1 MITALI
7 LGFAGS
13 MHCLGMC
20 GPIVLALP
28 DKNPSLR
35 FSFYIGRLFY
45 NFGRVITYV
54 IMGFVFGALGQVI
67 SLAGFQSALSI
78 ILGVLVIASLFFPL
92 SKTMD
97 FFTSKSFWKSTLG
110 KLFRKKSYSALAGIG
125 LLNGFLPCGLVYTA
139 LAGASASGDV
149 LYGGTFMLMFGLGT
163 IPALVVLSVVGKQ
176 TKVNWQGLIRRALPA
191 MALILGSLLILRGL
205 SLGIPYISPDLSNKG
220 TEKELFIPQC
230 H

>member
-1 MITALI
+1 MITAFV

-28 DKNPSLR
+28 DKSRSLKI
-35 FSFYIGRLFY
+35 SFYSGRLFY

-54 IMGFVFGALGQVI
+54 ILGFIFGALGQVI

-78 ILGVLVIASLFFPL
+78 VLGVLVIASLFLPL
-92 SKTMD
+92 SKTLD
-97 FFTSKSFWKSTLG
+97 FFTNNALWRKTLG
-110 KLFRKKSYSALAGIG
+110 ALFRKKSHSALAGIG

-139 LAGASASGDV
+139 LAGASASGDI
-149 LYGGTFMLMFGLGT
+149 LYGGLFMFMFGIGT
-163 IPALVVLSVVGKQ
+163 IPALLVLSVVGKQ
-176 TKVNWQGLIRRALPA
+176 TRINWQGLIKRALPA

-205 SLGIPYISPDLSNKG
+205 SLGIPYISPDLSRQG
-220 TEKELFIPQC
+220 TKNELFIPQC

>member
-1 MITALI
+1 MITAFI

-13 MHCLGMC
+13 MHCIGMC

-28 DKNPSLR
+28 DKNSSLKI
-35 FSFYIGRLFY
+35 SFYLGRLFY
-45 NFGRVITYV
+45 NLGRTTTYV

-67 SLAGFQSALSI
+67 SLAGFQSTLSI
-78 ILGVLVIASLFFPL
+78 VLGVLVIASLFFPL

-97 FFTSKSFWKSTLG
+97 FFTNNALWKNTLG
-110 KLFRKKSYSALAGIG
+110 KLFRKKSYSALTGIG

-139 LAGASASGDV
+139 LAGASASGDI
-149 LYGGTFMLMFGLGT
+149 LYGGTFMLLFGLGT
-163 IPALVVLSVVGKQ
+163 IPALLILAVVGKQ
-176 TKVNWQGLIRRALPA
+176 TKINWQGLIRRALPA

-220 TEKELFIPQC
+220 TEKELFIPHC

>member
-1 MITALI
+1 MVTALI

-28 DKNPSLR
+28 DKNVSLKI
-35 FSFYIGRLFY
+35 SFYTGRIFY

-54 IMGFVFGALGQVI
+54 IMGFIFGALGQVI
-67 SLAGFQSALSI
+67 SLAGFQSVLSI
-78 ILGVLVIASLFFPL
+78 VLGVLVIASLFLPL

-97 FFTSKSFWKSTLG
+97 FFTNNALWKNTLG

-139 LAGASASGDV
+139 LAGATASGDIF
-149 LYGGTFMLMFGLGT
+149 YAGAFMLMFGMGT
-163 IPALVVLSVVGKQ
+163 IPALLVLAAIGKR
-176 TKVNWQGLIRRALPA
+176 TRINWQGVIKKALPA
-191 MALILGSLLILRGL
+191 MAVILGSLLILRGL
-205 SLGIPYISPDLSNKG
+205 SLGIPYISPDLSKQG
-220 TEKELFIPQC
+220 SKKELFIPQC

>member
-28 DKNPSLR
+28 DKNVSLKI
-35 FSFYIGRLFY
+35 SFYISRLFY
-45 NFGRVITYV
+45 NFGRVITYI
-54 IMGFVFGALGQVI
+54 IMGFIFGAIGQVI

-78 ILGVLVIASLFFPL
+78 VLGVLVISSLFLPL

-97 FFTSKSFWKSTLG
+97 FFTHNLLWKKTLG

-125 LLNGFLPCGLVYTA
+125 FLNGFLPCGLVYTA
-139 LAGASASGDV
+139 LAGASASGD
-149 LYGGTFMLMFGLGT
+149 LFYAGAFMFMFGIGT
-163 IPALVVLSVVGKQ
+163 IPALLVLSVVGKRS
-176 TKVNWQGLIRRALPA
+176 KVNWQGIIKKALPA

-205 SLGIPYISPDLSNKG
+205 SLGIPYISPDLSNQGSK
-220 TEKELFIPQC
+220 KELFIPQC

>member
-1 MITALI
+1 MITAFI

-28 DKNPSLR
+28 DMNASPKIL
-35 FSFYIGRLFY
+35 FYIGRIFY

-54 IMGFVFGALGQVI
+54 ILGFVFGALGQVI

-78 ILGVLVIASLFFPL
+78 VLGVLVIASLFFPL
-92 SKTMD
+92 SKSTD
-97 FFTSKSFWKSTLG
+97 FFTNNTLWRSTLG
-110 KLFRKKSYSALAGIG
+110 KLFRKKSYSALTGIG

-139 LAGASASGDV
+139 LAGASASGDI
-149 LYGGTFMLMFGLGT
+149 LYGGIFMLMFGLGT
-163 IPALVVLSVVGKQ
+163 IPALMILSLFGKQ
-176 TKVNWQGLIRRALPA
+176 TTVNWQGLIKRALPA

-220 TEKELFIPQC
+220 TGKELFIPQC